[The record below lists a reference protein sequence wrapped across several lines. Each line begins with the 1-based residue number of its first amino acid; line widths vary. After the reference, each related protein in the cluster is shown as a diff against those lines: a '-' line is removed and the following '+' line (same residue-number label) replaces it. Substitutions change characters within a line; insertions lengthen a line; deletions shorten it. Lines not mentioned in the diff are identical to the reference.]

1 MKTRILIAL
10 FVLSLAADCF
20 WIRGPVDWR
29 VVVAAFAAWYAADF
43 GSGLIHMTMDY
54 LPCRAGV
61 GLADIYFY
69 EGSRESEDYIRLRN
83 TVWSRINLLE
93 RVAYDFKNHH
103 PRPNALGR
111 RNIVFLIWSTVLFVT
126 LPVSVA
132 FNLYCVAFHPPGW
145 LVVGFVVL
153 LAGGTLSQWF
163 HGSLH
168 RQDNPV
174 FVPVMRRLGLLITPE
189 AHQIHHDTLTRDF
202 SVINGWSNPVLN
214 VIFRQLIKREVLT
227 PAGLEPT

>member
-10 FVLSLAADCF
+10 FVLSLAADCV
-20 WIRGPVDWR
+20 WIRGPFDWR
-29 VVVAAFAAWYAADF
+29 MLLAAFVAWYLADF
-43 GSGLIHMTMDY
+43 GSGLIHMVMDY
-54 LPCRAGV
+54 IPCRPGV
-61 GLADIYFY
+61 GLADIFFY
-69 EGSRESEDYIRLRN
+69 PGSRESEDYLRLRDA
-83 TVWSRINLLE
+83 VWRRINLLE

-103 PRPNALGR
+103 PRPDALGR
-111 RNIVFLIWSTVLFVT
+111 RDIVFLVWSTVLFIT

-132 FNLYCVAFHPPGW
+132 FNLYCLAFHPPGW

-168 RQDNPV
+168 RKTNPA
-174 FVPVMRRLGLLITPE
+174 FVPVMRRLGLLITPA

-214 VIFRQLIKREVLT
+214 VVFRLLMKHRVLT